1 MNLRVVARKKYA
13 LRFSMGPLHFSLET
27 REDSVNLPEFLE
39 KNVEVL
45 WTVKGA
51 KQTPPLQPLRHNL
64 AFKMNHI
71 FAFDIL
77 ICATWPKQTKIH
89 NLFCCGLLH
98 FLFYLS
104 H

>member
-1 MNLRVVARKKYA
+1 
-13 LRFSMGPLHFSLET
+13 
-27 REDSVNLPEFLE
+27 
-39 KNVEVL
+39 
-45 WTVKGA
+45 
-51 KQTPPLQPLRHNL
+51 
-64 AFKMNHI
+64 MNHI

-77 ICATWPKQTKIH
+77 TYATWPEQTKIH